1 MKNLKKRKK
10 RNQKNNKI
18 NLLRKK
24 MIRKKKLIKAVNK
37 RKMIRKKKLIKA
49 VNKRKMI
56 RRIRMIV
63 DQSSLISCLSLKI
76 NYNYSFILTLIL
88 RVFSQNFI
96 VIRGILI
103 KLIIRLV
110 LRFHPIIIVTS

>member
-1 MKNLKKRKK
+1 MKNLKKRNK

-24 MIRKKKLIKAVNK
+24 MLRTKKLMKAVNK

-49 VNKRKMI
+49 VNKRNMI

-96 VIRGILI
+96 VISPFFSPL
-103 KLIIRLV
+103 LLV
-110 LRFHPIIIVTS
+110 

>member
-18 NLLRKK
+18 NLLRK
-24 MIRKKKLIKAVNK
+24 
-37 RKMIRKKKLIKA
+37 KMIRKKKLIKA

-96 VIRGILI
+96 VISPFFSPL
-103 KLIIRLV
+103 LLV
-110 LRFHPIIIVTS
+110 